1 MSDSD
6 YNVYNDYDSKFINYA
21 ELYKSPQ
28 EMEKPSQDLIDQYAN
43 ALMIQNENCDVYI
56 NNPELVGNRYF
67 INTKTE
73 CLDSENKTHTRS
85 VLVDNINESAMATTE
100 EGRKGLMYSL
110 LASLKLVN
118 SDGMFSDNTD
128 GKPTPYYKKTR
139 DEDGNLI
146 PMLPYC
152 KQVSVKTNA
161 DGSRSRCGYV
171 LETDKIDPAA
181 LNDNLNDCSG
191 NTEGI
196 EGFMAMPQ
204 VTMDSNIGGVEDV
217 DSVMQ
222 TTFEDVNA
230 MGQAT
235 VEAQQE
241 AEADME
247 AAIAEVNEQRD
258 GKMADAGEIQNTIAE
273 ANESAK
279 ESAQSAASSMN
290 KSTSNRTLL
299 RATNRFLELDDTKVM
314 NTLELFKKLINT
326 QYICDD
332 NSEIRIP
339 SKCVKAIFDDVSDEE
354 IDSIDAKRTDLCDSI
369 NNRKLSFLGFLDKI
383 MLDIDNNKDNKN
395 ELSLS
400 GLPLPTVCIKKRE
413 RKGGFLGMGGGWR
426 TVRKE
431 VASSD
436 YEYYIGIIDRYRAAI
451 ALEITRYSDVFTY
464 GHCNAVEGFQ
474 TIQSPSWFDFT
485 AFFYIISL
493 LFIFF
498 YMIYRFM
505 YRFFDFNGKIKLF
518 SSKKK

>member
-28 EMEKPSQDLIDQYAN
+28 EMEIPSQDLINQYAN
-43 ALMIQNENCDVYI
+43 ALMIQDENCDVYI

-73 CLDSENKTHTRS
+73 CLDSEDKTHTRS

-118 SDGMFSDNTD
+118 SDDMFADNTD

-139 DEDGNLI
+139 DKDGNYI

-152 KQVSVKTNA
+152 KQVSVKTDA
-161 DGSRSRCGYV
+161 DGTRSRCGYV
-171 LETDKIDPAA
+171 LETDEIDPAA
-181 LNDNLNDCSG
+181 LNDNLNDCAG
-191 NTEGI
+191 NTEGV
-196 EGFMAMPQ
+196 EGFQ
-204 VTMDSNIGGVEDV
+204 NIVIDTNIRSVRGMDDMI
-217 DSVMQ
+217 Q
-222 TTFEDVNA
+222 TQLDEANA
-230 MGQAT
+230 MTQAT

-241 AEADME
+241 AEAE
-247 AAIAEVNEQRD
+247 ANAAIAEVNKQRD
-258 GKMADAGEIQNTIAE
+258 GELASAGGIQNAIAE
-273 ANESAK
+273 ANANAK
-279 ESAQSAASSMN
+279 ESAESSAKSMN
-290 KSTSNRTLL
+290 QRTNDRTLL
-299 RATNRFLELDDTKVM
+299 RATNRFLELDETKAM
-314 NTLELFKKLINT
+314 NTLELFKQLINT
-326 QYICDD
+326 QYICGE
-332 NSEIRIP
+332 NTEIRIP
-339 SKCVKAIFDDVSDEE
+339 SKCVKAIFDDISNEE
-354 IDSIDAKRTDLCDSI
+354 IDSIDAKRTDLCDYI
-369 NNRKLSFLGFLDKI
+369 NNRKLSFSNFI
-383 MLDIDNNKDNKN
+383 EQTMQDIDNNKDNKN

-400 GLPLPTVCIKKRE
+400 ALPLPTVCIKKRE

-451 ALEITRYSDVFTY
+451 ALEITRYSDVFAY
-464 GHCNAVEGFQ
+464 GHCSAVEGFQ
-474 TIQSPSWFDFT
+474 TIETPSWFDFT
-485 AFFYIISL
+485 ALLYVISL

-505 YRFFDFNGKIKLF
+505 YRFFDFKGKIKLF
-518 SSKKK
+518 SKKK

>member
-6 YNVYNDYDSKFINYA
+6 YNIYNDYDPKFINYA

-28 EMEKPSQDLIDQYAN
+28 EMEIPSKDLIDQYAN
-43 ALMIQNENCDVYI
+43 ALMIQDENCDVYI

-73 CLDSENKTHTRS
+73 CLDSEDKTHTRS

-118 SDGMFSDNTD
+118 SDDMFADNTD

-139 DEDGNLI
+139 DKDGNYI

-152 KQVSVKTNA
+152 KQVSVKTDA
-161 DGSRSRCGYV
+161 DGTRSRCGYV
-171 LETDKIDPAA
+171 LETDEIDPAA
-181 LNDNLNDCSG
+181 LNDNLNDCPG
-191 NTEGI
+191 NTEGV
-196 EGFMAMPQ
+196 EGFMDMPQ
-204 VTMDSNIGGVEDV
+204 INVGSDIGGVEDV
-217 DSVMQ
+217 DSLMQ
-222 TTFEDVNA
+222 TTFDNVNA

-241 AEADME
+241 AEAE
-247 AAIAEVNEQRD
+247 ANAAIAEVNEQRD
-258 GKMADAGEIQNTIAE
+258 GELANAGGIQNAIAE
-273 ANESAK
+273 ANANAK
-279 ESAQSAASSMN
+279 ESAESSAKSMN
-290 KSTSNRTLL
+290 QRTNDRTLL
-299 RATNRFLELDDTKVM
+299 RATNRFLELDETKAM
-314 NTLELFKKLINT
+314 NTLELFKQLINT
-326 QYICDD
+326 QYICGE
-332 NSEIRIP
+332 NTEIRIP
-339 SKCVKAIFDDVSDEE
+339 SKCVKAIFDDISNEE
-354 IDSIDAKRTDLCDSI
+354 IDSIDAKRTDLCDPI
-369 NNRKLSFLGFLDKI
+369 YNRKLSFSNFI
-383 MLDIDNNKDNKN
+383 EQTMQDIDYNKDNKN

-413 RKGGFLGMGGGWR
+413 RRGGFLGMGGGWR
-426 TVRKE
+426 TVRRE
-431 VASSD
+431 VDSAD

-451 ALEITRYSDVFTY
+451 ALEITRYSDVFAY
-464 GHCNAVEGFQ
+464 GHCSAVEGFQ

-485 AFFYIISL
+485 ALLYVISL

-505 YRFFDFNGKIKLF
+505 YKFFDFKGKIKLF
-518 SSKKK
+518 SKKK